1 MDTNH
6 ISNEIMPDL
15 GIEFQKEV
23 SDGTLRLNAGT
34 VNRILKAIYN
44 MGYTIVP
51 SKHEASAEFES
62 SFDNAVVQWAQLE
75 NNEITY
81 LPTDQII
88 LQLRGEGWV
97 ISPGGGVTLAE

>member
-6 ISNEIMPDL
+6 ISNEIIPDL

-23 SDGTLRLNAGT
+23 SEGTLRLNANT
-34 VNRILKAIYN
+34 VNRILKSIYN
-44 MGYTIVP
+44 MGYILTP
-51 SKHEASAEFES
+51 SKHEASAEFEA
-62 SFDNAVVQWAQLE
+62 SFDTAVAQWAQIE
-75 NNEITY
+75 NDEITY